1 MLIIS
6 IPTTTAKHAFLV
18 MKIQRTRV
26 YNKMEDDIRDI
37 NKKKKLVATSKLI
50 YMFNV
55 ERIL

>member
-6 IPTTTAKHAFLV
+6 FPTTTAKHAFLV

-37 NKKKKLVATSKLI
+37 NKKKTSSYKQINI
-50 YMFNV
+50 YV
-55 ERIL
+55 